1 MLTQNPLI
9 GRAKKKLGNIYA
21 RTLYGKNVIQTCPPP
36 TKGKQTPNQIA
47 ASSRFGWLSRLSNQ
61 VSASLL
67 NQIYYQAPI
76 GRSRRMQWMK
86 DLASGMTQAGE
97 SWQFLPQNIVSLGSN
112 LKVSETAFN
121 CVLAST
127 QLNIPIADLSAVG
140 SAITTE
146 TPLLILICPEADI
159 CISLLPYTTLQNE
172 QISLNNLSST
182 LIGKES
188 YIFPLWKTNIGTQA
202 TPVITFGSYQK
213 KTLS

>member
-1 MLTQNPLI
+1 MLTQNPII
-9 GRAKKKLGNIYA
+9 GRAKNKLGNIYA
-21 RTLYGKNVIQTCPPP
+21 RTLYGKNVIQTCPPS
-36 TKGKQTPNQIA
+36 TKGKQKPNQIA
-47 ASSRFGWLSRLSNQ
+47 ASNRFGWLSRLSNQ

-67 NQIYYQAPI
+67 NQIYYSAPI

-86 DLASGMTQAGE
+86 DLTTGMMNTGD

-112 LKVSETAFN
+112 LKVSETAFS
-121 CVLAST
+121 CVLDST
-127 QLNIPIADLSAVG
+127 QLEIPIEDLSAVG

-159 CISLLPYTTLQNE
+159 CISLFPYTTLENE
-172 QISLNNLSST
+172 QISLNNLSTT

-202 TPVITFGSYQK
+202 TPIITFGRYEK
-213 KTLS
+213 